1 MVEHRYGG
9 PWTEIKLD
17 VLESYLTF
25 YATALKNQPFELWYV
40 DAFAGSGD
48 RVVERLA
55 GGLFE
60 GVASHHADV
69 VLDGSAKKALNI
81 QPPFQRLVFIEDK
94 ARRFR
99 ALLKLKASHPD
110 RRIECFRADAN
121 ALVRAI
127 CDADHW
133 RAPTSRGRRVR
144 AVVFLDPYGM
154 QVEWK
159 TLQAIRDT
167 RAVDLLY
174 LFPIGPVLRQAAID
188 LSKVDQ
194 AKEDAL
200 TRLYGGNA
208 WRQDWYKESPQ
219 SDWLQTSPTMLRNTT
234 KQQIES
240 GFKARLETLFP
251 YVSEPLPL
259 LTTRGAQLFSLFLA
273 VSNQAPSAIAL
284 AKRAVGS
291 IMRASRR

>member
-1 MVEHRYGG
+1 
-9 PWTEIKLD
+9 
-17 VLESYLTF
+17 
-25 YATALKNQPFELWYV
+25 
-40 DAFAGSGD
+40 
-48 RVVERLA
+48 
-55 GGLFE
+55 
-60 GVASHHADV
+60 
-69 VLDGSAKKALNI
+69 
-81 QPPFQRLVFIEDK
+81 
-94 ARRFR
+94 
-99 ALLKLKASHPD
+99 
-110 RRIECFRADAN
+110 
-121 ALVRAI
+121 
-127 CDADHW
+127 
-133 RAPTSRGRRVR
+133 
-144 AVVFLDPYGM
+144 
-154 QVEWK
+154 
-159 TLQAIRDT
+159 
-167 RAVDLLY
+167 
-174 LFPIGPVLRQAAID
+174 
-188 LSKVDQ
+188 
-194 AKEDAL
+194 L

>member
-1 MVEHRYGG
+1 
-9 PWTEIKLD
+9 
-17 VLESYLTF
+17 
-25 YATALKNQPFELWYV
+25 
-40 DAFAGSGD
+40 
-48 RVVERLA
+48 
-55 GGLFE
+55 
-60 GVASHHADV
+60 
-69 VLDGSAKKALNI
+69 LDGSAKKALNI